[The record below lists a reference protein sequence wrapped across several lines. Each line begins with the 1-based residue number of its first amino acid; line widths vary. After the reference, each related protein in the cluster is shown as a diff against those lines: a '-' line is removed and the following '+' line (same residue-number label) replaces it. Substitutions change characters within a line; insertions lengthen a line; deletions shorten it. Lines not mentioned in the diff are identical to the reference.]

1 MRSEK
6 ARVIPQIFSTLGVKA
21 QLCPNNL
28 LSKKFNFQS
37 PGFASLGTRKE
48 FERLKSFCQEIDIK
62 DEMEFLKEDHALE
75 ITVPVQGLIDILGNS
90 DFSKDYLSFPH
101 PLLINGYGAKD
112 SDNANN
118 NFPKADFVLI
128 TDIGG
133 NQYEAL
139 INKDGK
145 IELPKDGTGLFS
157 LVKAIT
163 FIFNEN
169 QVKNG
174 FGLEEV
180 SDSDSFRNKIYLLGP
195 SENNDDFVVRVCVTH
210 INEHNKRIVD
220 TIRSVKITYP
230 KISYRNYQSNALVN
244 RKPEDSSDKLT
255 INLALLLLLPLAAHH
270 AFAATVTI
278 EQPKDVKYGFGHQGI
293 ISLPGESHGW
303 TQHPVH
309 SNVFTKHFGL
319 SDHALNLLIKDIYSE
334 YDLMKDFLKGD
345 SFSLSHQNG
354 YNNFL
359 LIPEA
364 IGNFYDKLNY
374 DIVHHKIPGDF
385 LFDRVPE
392 ERLIDNDFSH
402 LPVDFHDSIVLS
414 QIHSDLLEHQFGNL
428 KKLFLS
434 EDNAKPNEIMD
445 HFTLYATGLTQTPH
459 VTVEISHG
467 NSFAYD
473 SQHDLL
479 HTNFMH
485 EQSQH
490 VLNLHDIMEMPM
502 TDHLSHQQGLDLHH
516 MLEAQVTWTP
526 LMSKEGGKEIVMTVT
541 EENGAPFHATTQV
554 QTQALTQV
562 EIDPN
567 HIHTHF

>member
-1 MRSEK
+1 
-6 ARVIPQIFSTLGVKA
+6 V
-21 QLCPNNL
+21 
-28 LSKKFNFQS
+28 
-37 PGFASLGTRKE
+37 
-48 FERLKSFCQEIDIK
+48 
-62 DEMEFLKEDHALE
+62 
-75 ITVPVQGLIDILGNS
+75 
-90 DFSKDYLSFPH
+90 
-101 PLLINGYGAKD
+101 
-112 SDNANN
+112 
-118 NFPKADFVLI
+118 
-128 TDIGG
+128 
-133 NQYEAL
+133 
-139 INKDGK
+139 
-145 IELPKDGTGLFS
+145 
-157 LVKAIT
+157 
-163 FIFNEN
+163 
-169 QVKNG
+169 
-174 FGLEEV
+174 
-180 SDSDSFRNKIYLLGP
+180 
-195 SENNDDFVVRVCVTH
+195 
-210 INEHNKRIVD
+210 
-220 TIRSVKITYP
+220 
-230 KISYRNYQSNALVN
+230 LVN

-278 EQPKDVKYGFGHQGI
+278 EQPKDVQYGFGHQGI

-303 TQHPVH
+303 MQHPVH
-309 SNVFTKHFGL
+309 SNIFTKHFGL

-374 DIVHHKIPGDF
+374 DIAHHKIPGSF
-385 LFDRVPE
+385 VFDRIPE

-402 LPVDFHDSIVLS
+402 LPVDFHDSVVLS
-414 QIHSDLLEHQFGNL
+414 QIHSDLLEHQFINL

-434 EDNAKPNEIMD
+434 ESNTNPNEIID
-445 HFTLYATGLTQTPH
+445 HFTLYATGLTQTPS

-479 HTNFMH
+479 HSSFMH

-490 VLNLHDIMEMPM
+490 VLHLHDIMQMPM
-502 TDHLSHQQGLDLHH
+502 TDHLSHQQGLDLTH
-516 MLEAQVTWTP
+516 MLEAQATWTP
-526 LMSKEGGKEIVMTVT
+526 LMFREGGKEVVMTVT
-541 EENGAPFHATTQV
+541 EENGASFHATTQV

-562 EIDPN
+562 EIDPT